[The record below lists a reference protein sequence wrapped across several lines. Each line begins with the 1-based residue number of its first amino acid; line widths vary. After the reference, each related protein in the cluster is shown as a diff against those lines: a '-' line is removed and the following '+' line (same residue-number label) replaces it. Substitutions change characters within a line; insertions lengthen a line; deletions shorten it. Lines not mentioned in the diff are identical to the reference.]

1 MKTSTIFIIF
11 LICFLTYACQEKNDD
26 DKNSPPAQP
35 TLIAPS
41 NADDNVNTSLNL
53 VWECVDPDNDS
64 VTYNVYFSANNP
76 PDSLVI
82 SNLVSA
88 SYSIA
93 GLESSKTY
101 FWQVVAKD
109 SYGNETTGPVWSF
122 STIIDFRDGFTG
134 NYYCLVTR
142 SYFCPSGDTMNWCT
156 DTLADKKQVLVEKVQ
171 ERFLLIRVSE
181 SYSFE
186 AEYQEWSNTFECI
199 DCPGPPDYIRFFPND
214 SIYVYVRVGVLNS
227 YNYYGIKIN
236 QKTENH
242 VLL

>member
-1 MKTSTIFIIF
+1 MKSSTRFFIF
-11 LICFLTYACQEKNDD
+11 LICFLAYACQEKNDD

-64 VTYNVYFSANNP
+64 VTYNVFFSANNP
-76 PDSLVI
+76 PDSLVT
-82 SNLVSA
+82 SNLVPA

-109 SYGNETTGPVWSF
+109 SYGNETKGPVWSF

-134 NYYCLVTR
+134 NYNCLVTR
-142 SYFCPSGDTMNWCT
+142 SYFCPSGDTMNWCK
-156 DTLADKKQVLVEKVQ
+156 DTLADNKQVLVEKVQ

-186 AEYQEWSNTFECI
+186 AEYQEWNNTFECT

-214 SIYVYVRVGVLNS
+214 SIYVYVRVGVLDS
-227 YNYYGIKIN
+227 YNYYGIKIDN
-236 QKTENH
+236 Q
-242 VLL
+242 